1 MTEQPDYFKTFCK
14 ISKAFGTALS
24 TEKLLDLIVESAI
37 ESMRAKAACLFL
49 ADEEKDIFVPVAQ
62 KGLSENYLHAKPLQ
76 AKQLVSAILKGGYL
90 YIQDATSD
98 PRVEHHDVKKA
109 EGIASILDVP
119 VMLRDKAIGVL
130 ALYTAAVRTFNAD
143 EIEFLSALAEQGG
156 MAVERARLLDRI
168 QSNSALFLQL
178 TSSINSSLDIK
189 HILHILTADIS
200 KAFGM
205 KSALIRL
212 INETTGTLDLVGSWG
227 LSDEFLNKGP
237 VYAEKSLSEALQGK
251 TVVIEDVA
259 GDRRLQYRQALID
272 EGILSML
279 SVPIKSKSEVI
290 GVMRLF
296 SALKRKFPED
306 MVMLLEALAHAGAL
320 AIQNASMYLKL
331 QHDKESLEKDI
342 WSHRSW
348 F

>member
-1 MTEQPDYFKTFCK
+1 MTAQLDYFRTFCK
-14 ISKAFGTALS
+14 ISKAFGTVLS
-24 TEKLLDLIVESAI
+24 TEKLLDMIVESAI
-37 ESMRAKAACLFL
+37 ASMNAKAACLFL

-62 KGLSENYLHAKPLQ
+62 KGLSDNYLHAKPLQ

-119 VMLRDKAIGVL
+119 VLVQDKAIGVL
-130 ALYTAAVRTFNAD
+130 ALYTSIPRDFSAD
-143 EIEFLSALAEQGG
+143 EIDFLSALAEQGG
-156 MAVERARLLDRI
+156 MAIERARLLDRI
-168 QSNSALFLQL
+168 QRNSALFLQL
-178 TSSINSSLDIK
+178 ASSINSSLDIK
-189 HILHILTADIS
+189 KILHILTADIS
-200 KAFGM
+200 RALGM
-205 KSALIRL
+205 KGALIRL
-212 INETTGTLDLVGSWG
+212 INAKTGTLDLVTTYG

-237 VYAEKSLSEALQGK
+237 VYADKSISDALQGT
-251 TVVIEDVA
+251 TVVIPDVA
-259 GDRRLQYRQALID
+259 SDHRIQYRQEHVD
-272 EGILSML
+272 EGIVSML
-279 SVPIKSKSEVI
+279 SVPIKSREEVI

-296 SALKRKFPED
+296 SAVKRTYPQD
-306 MVMLLEALAHAGAL
+306 MVMLIEALAHAGAL

-331 QHDKESLEKDI
+331 QNDKEDLEKDI